1 MSFWRAN
8 NVVTRTLKYYDYLV
22 NEINCKY
29 VWRCEPQNIINMYRQ
44 HCSSSHLE
52 IGPGTGHFLLMS
64 GKKQFNSLGIMDIN
78 KKILNYSANQLGS
91 QYNNISIY
99 HQNIFMSD
107 NFDQIKPSSVG
118 VNYVL
123 HCVPGNLEN
132 KMEKLINNLSNNEKT
147 TIFGATVINDSER
160 QTVSSKLL
168 LKFLNKK
175 GVFHNKEDYSYHL
188 KDYLVKNNIR
198 HELQIIGN
206 VLLFNVKI

>member
-1 MSFWRAN
+1 
-8 NVVTRTLKYYDYLV
+8 
-22 NEINCKY
+22 
-29 VWRCEPQNIINMYRQ
+29 
-44 HCSSSHLE
+44 
-52 IGPGTGHFLLMS
+52 
-64 GKKQFNSLGIMDIN
+64 
-78 KKILNYSANQLGS
+78 
-91 QYNNISIY
+91 
-99 HQNIFMSD
+99 MSD
-107 NFDQIKPSSVG
+107 NFDQIKPTSVG

-175 GVFHNKEDYSYHL
+175 GVFHNKEDYSNHL
-188 KDYLVKNNIR
+188 KDYLVKNNIK